1 MDISICSYSFHRLLA
16 AGKQDIFRYITDCK
30 ELGCTGLDAWNGHFP
45 EIGVGDKAVTPDQL
59 GSTNLLSSTELD
71 YIASIKAA
79 ADKAGIP
86 FGALAVD
93 GAHIYDEDA
102 DVAKCNRVRAYR
114 WIEIGALL
122 GAKQIRM
129 DSGGPKELT
138 EEMFAAIKEGYGDVI
153 ARAKTKG
160 IQIIIEN
167 HWGSS
172 SIPDN
177 VVRILE
183 GVPGLGYLFDTHNWA
198 EGYRDEGRVKT
209 VKYATATHVKTF
221 AWDDAGH
228 EIGDDAEP
236 AIQLLLDSG
245 YKGSWGIES
254 CPRDGDEYGS
264 AAKSVALIKRMVAA

>member
-16 AGKQDIFRYITDCK
+16 AGKQDIFKYITDCK

-45 EIGVGDKAVTPDQL
+45 EIGVGDKAVTPDQIT
-59 GSTNLLSSTELD
+59 STTLLSASEED

-79 ADKAGIP
+79 SDAAGIP

-93 GAHIYDEDA
+93 GAHMYEEDLDA
-102 DVAKCNRVRAYR
+102 RKCNRVRAYR
-114 WIEIGALL
+114 WIEIGERL

-129 DSGGPKELT
+129 DSGGPKEMT
-138 EEMFAAIKEGYGDVI
+138 DEMFEVIKEGYADVI
-153 ARAKTKG
+153 GRASAKG

-167 HWGSS
+167 HWGSN

-177 VVRILE
+177 VVRFLE
-183 GVPGLGYLFDTHNWA
+183 NIPGLGYLFDTHNWA
-198 EGYRDEGRVKT
+198 EGYKEEGRQKT

-221 AWDDAGH
+221 AWDENGH

-236 AIQLLLDSG
+236 AVQLLLDTG

-254 CPRDGDEYGS
+254 VPRDGDEYGS

>member
-16 AGKQDIFRYITDCK
+16 AGKQDIYRYITDCK
-30 ELGCTGLDAWNGHFP
+30 ELGCTQLDAWNGHFP
-45 EIGVGDKAVTPDQL
+45 EIAVGDKAATPDQIN
-59 GSTNLLSSTELD
+59 SANLLSAQEED

-79 ADKAGIP
+79 SDMAGIP

-93 GAHIYDEDA
+93 GAHIYEADEDA
-102 DVAKCNRVRAYR
+102 RKANRVRAYR
-114 WIEIGALL
+114 WIEIGSRL
-122 GAKQIRM
+122 GAKQMRI
-129 DSGGPKELT
+129 DSGGPAELT
-138 EEMFAAIKEGYGDVI
+138 DEMFAIIKEGYADIIG
-153 ARAKTKG
+153 RAKAKG

-177 VVRILE
+177 VVRFLE
-183 GVPGLGYLFDTHNWA
+183 GIPGLGYLFDTHNWA
-198 EGYRDEGRVKT
+198 DGYRDEGRVKT
-209 VKYATATHVKTF
+209 AKYATATHVKTF

-236 AIQLLLDSG
+236 AIQLLLETG

-254 CPRDGDEYGS
+254 VPRDGDEYGS